1 MNRRSLVVAV
11 AVTVA
16 TVLACATN
24 PATGKKEFM
33 LVSESQ
39 EIQLGQQEAQK
50 VLATM
55 PLYENAEAQELVK
68 RIGMEMAASS
78 ERPHLPWE
86 FHLLDDETV
95 NAFALPGGYI
105 FITRGIMSYM
115 NNEAELASV
124 IGHEIGHVTGR
135 HSAQQMTNAQLAQTG
150 LLAGMVLSQDV
161 RNAGGALTQG
171 LGILFLKFG
180 RDDESEA
187 DMLGFRYMTNEG
199 YDTRAAA
206 SMFQTLDRTSGAP
219 GQRLPEWQSTHPDPT
234 NRVQKAQA
242 RVDSVEA
249 QGRDLSGATLNQES
263 YLRMLNGMVY
273 GVDPVKQGYFKDG
286 VFYHPQM
293 RIQFAF
299 PAGWKTQN
307 KPEGVVAVSPQQDA
321 IMQLGHAG
329 RAGASRDAAQKFFG
343 QEGLQTAN
351 LNTNSINGLTAAS
364 GDFRGQMEDGKV
376 IDGSASFIEHG
387 QSTFVFMGYTAQGNQ
402 ARLSEIKNAIR
413 TFKPLTDR
421 RYIDVKPATISLV
434 KVPKDMTVDQ
444 FNRQYPSSI
453 PVKEVAV
460 INGLDDETSVLKAGR
475 TAKRIVGGSN

>member
-1 MNRRSLVVAV
+1 V
-11 AVTVA
+11 
-16 TVLACATN
+16 ACAPN
-24 PATGKKEFM
+24 PATGKSEFM
-33 LVSESQ
+33 LVSEEQ
-39 EIQLGQQEAQK
+39 EIAMGRQEAQK

-55 PLYENAEAQELVK
+55 PLYEDKEAQDLVK
-68 RIGMEMAASS
+68 RIGMEMAAAS

-86 FHLLDDETV
+86 FHVLDDETV
-95 NAFALPGGYI
+95 NAFALPGGFI
-105 FITRGIMSYM
+105 FITRGIMSHM
-115 NNEAELASV
+115 NSEAELASV

-150 LLAGMVLSQDV
+150 LLAGMILSQDV

-171 LGILFLKFG
+171 LGLLFLKFG

-187 DMLGFRYMTNEG
+187 DMLGFRYMTYEG

-206 SMFQTLDRTSGAP
+206 TMFQTLDRASASA
-219 GQRLPEWQSTHPDPT
+219 GQRLPEWQSTHPDPA
-234 NRVQKAQA
+234 NRVEKALA

-249 QGRDLSGATLNQES
+249 AGRDLSGATLNQQS
-263 YLRMLNGMVY
+263 YLQLLDGMVY
-273 GVDPVKQGYFKDG
+273 GLDPVKQGYFKDG
-286 VFYHPQM
+286 AFYHPQM

-307 KPEGVVAVSPQQDA
+307 KPEGVVAVSPPQDA

-329 RAGASRDAAQKFFG
+329 KAGASKDAAQKFFG

-351 LNTNSINGLTAAS
+351 LNTNSVNGLTAAS

-387 QSTFVFMGYTAQGNQ
+387 QSTFVFMGYTTQGNQ
-402 ARLSEIKNAIR
+402 AQLAAIKSAIR

-421 RYIDVKPATISLV
+421 RFIDVTPATIKLV
-434 KVPKDMTVDQ
+434 AVPKDMTVDQ
-444 FNRQYPSSI
+444 FNRQFPSSI
-453 PVKEVAV
+453 PVGELAV
-460 INGLDDETSVLKAGR
+460 MNGLDDETSILKAGR
-475 TAKRIVGGSN
+475 LAKRVVGGSK